1 MLPRSIDRITLLAF
15 LVATLILGLNWVGVR
30 FSNRELP
37 PLWGA
42 ALRFFA
48 ASAILFAVVAL
59 RGIALPRGQALT
71 GALVYGALVFGA
83 NFGLLYWALVTV
95 PAGMTSV
102 LFATLP
108 LMTLFASA
116 VAGFERITAQSI
128 VGALIAIG
136 GLALIFSGQL
146 TADITPAAVIAVLLA
161 ALIAGIATVV
171 VKSFPRTHPIA
182 TNAVGIGTGAVLL
195 LLGSFVTGEPK
206 ALPVQVPTWTALLYL
221 IASSTVGF
229 SLMTLVVLRWTPSAS
244 AYGTVISPVIAI
256 VTATLLAGEVFGPLF
271 FVGAAVVGVGVYVG
285 ALAKTAR
292 VAPIAPAAPVTS
304 AD

>member
-1 MLPRSIDRITLLAF
+1 MLPRSVDRVALLAF
-15 LVATLILGLNWVGVR
+15 AVATLILGLNWVSVR

-42 ALRFFA
+42 SLRFFA
-48 ASAILFAVVAL
+48 ASAILFAVVAM
-59 RGIALPRGQALT
+59 RGIALPRGRALT
-71 GALVYGALVFGA
+71 GALVYGALVFGV

-128 VGALIAIG
+128 VGALIAMA
-136 GLALIFSGQL
+136 GLALVFSGQL
-146 TADITPAAVIAVLLA
+146 TTDITLLPVLAVLLA
-161 ALIAGIATVV
+161 ALVAGIATVV

-182 TNAVGIGTGAVLL
+182 TNAVGIATGATLL
-195 LLGSFVTGEPK
+195 LVGSFVVGEAK
-206 ALPVQVPTWTALLYL
+206 ALPTQMPTWIALVYL

-256 VTATLLAGEVFGPLF
+256 VTATLLAGEVFGPVF

-292 VAPIAPAAPVTS
+292 VAPVSPEAPAP
-304 AD
+304 

>member
-1 MLPRSIDRITLLAF
+1 VLPRSVDRVTLLAF
-15 LVATLILGLNWVGVR
+15 GVATLILGLNWVGVR

-42 ALRFFA
+42 SLRFFA
-48 ASAILFAVVAL
+48 ASAILFAVVAA
-59 RGIALPRGQALT
+59 RGIALPRGRALI

-83 NFGLLYWALVTV
+83 NFGLLYRALVTV

-108 LMTLFASA
+108 LMTLFASV
-116 VAGFERITAQSI
+116 VAGFERITAQAI
-128 VGALIAIG
+128 LGALIAIA
-136 GLALIFSGQL
+136 GLALVFSGQL
-146 TADITPAAVIAVLLA
+146 TAEITLLPVLAVLLA
-161 ALIAGIATVV
+161 ALVAGIATVV

-182 TNAVGIGTGAVLL
+182 TNAVGIATGATLL
-195 LLGSFVTGEPK
+195 LLGSIVAGEPK
-206 ALPVQVPTWTALLYL
+206 ALPTQLPTWVALVYL
-221 IASSTVGF
+221 IASSTIGF

-256 VTATLLAGEVFGPLF
+256 VTATLLAGEVFGPVF
-271 FVGAAVVGVGVYVG
+271 FLGAAVVGVGVYVG

-292 VAPIAPAAPVTS
+292 IAPVAPQAPTP
-304 AD
+304 

>member
-1 MLPRSIDRITLLAF
+1 MLPRSVDRITLLAF
-15 LVATLILGLNWVGVR
+15 AVATLILGLNWVSVR

-42 ALRFFA
+42 SLRFLV
-48 ASAILFAVVAL
+48 ASAILFGVVAL
-59 RGIALPRGQALT
+59 RGISLPRGRALS

-108 LMTLFASA
+108 LMTLFASV
-116 VAGFERITAQSI
+116 VAGFERIKAQSI

-136 GLALIFSGQL
+136 GLALIFSAQL
-146 TADITPAAVIAVLLA
+146 TADITLLPVLAVFLA
-161 ALIAGIATVV
+161 ALVAGIATVV

-182 TNAVGIGTGAVLL
+182 TNAVGIGTGALLL
-195 LLGSFVTGEPK
+195 LLGSIVVGENR
-206 ALPVQVPTWTALLYL
+206 AVPTQMPTWIALAYL
-221 IASSTVGF
+221 IGSSTIGF

-256 VTATLLAGEVFGPLF
+256 VTATLLAGEVFGPQF
-271 FVGAAVVGVGVYVG
+271 FFGAAIVGIGVYVG

-292 VAPIAPAAPVTS
+292 VAPIAPGAPAA
-304 AD
+304 